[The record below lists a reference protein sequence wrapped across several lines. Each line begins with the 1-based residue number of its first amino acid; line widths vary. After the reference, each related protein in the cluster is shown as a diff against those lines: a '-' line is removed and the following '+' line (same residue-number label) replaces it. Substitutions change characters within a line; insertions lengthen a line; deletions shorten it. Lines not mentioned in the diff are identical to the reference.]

1 MAASEFA
8 MGLWA
13 GWPSWALTKRPEAD
27 TPAEWLSR
35 DDHSW
40 AVASFDLASL
50 MSAWPASLLAEH
62 AGRKGCLLAVGT
74 GLVASFGV
82 LYAPSRWAVFAAR
95 SLAGVCK
102 SVAYASV
109 PGFMAEISADRA
121 RGRFNLIVV
130 LSDSLGMVAALSAG
144 PRVGYAVMNG
154 LSLAAALAYLVAV
167 FRVPETVHYLLS
179 KGRLKEARAA
189 LRWYRPRSTTA
200 DNNRRLNQMTAAVL
214 DDMRDP
220 GTYRELFA
228 DDGNR
233 AAVLLVAGACFAQRA
248 GGVGCVLAYSTT
260 TMPANG
266 PVRPGDVAVV
276 FAVVRLACTV
286 AAVPL
291 IDVYGRRPLL
301 VGSHLALAA
310 VTAAYALC
318 LMLYDDDHHDHHD
331 RQPDNNWGPSACVV
345 LFSVAYSMGAGIV
358 PGALV
363 GEMFPANVK
372 SRAVTVVAVVSSL
385 GSFIIN
391 KAYLPVG
398 DAFGA
403 CVMFFVFC
411 AVNVTWAVLA
421 YVFLFETKGMS
432 LSAIQD
438 HLDDYNSSSS
448 SDGEDGGGKP
458 PSG

>member
-1 MAASEFA
+1 MYITVAASEFV

-50 MSAWPASLLAEH
+50 VSAWPASLLAEH

-130 LSDSLGMVAALSAG
+130 LSDSLGMVVALSAG
-144 PRVGYAVMNG
+144 PRVEYTVMNG
-154 LSLAAALAYLVAV
+154 LSLAAALAFLVAV
-167 FRVPETVHYLLS
+167 FRVPETAHYLLS
-179 KGRLKEARAA
+179 KSRLKEARSA

-200 DNNRRLNQMTAAVL
+200 DNNRRLNHITAAVR

-266 PVRPGDVAVV
+266 PVHPGHVAVV

-318 LMLYDDDHHDHHD
+318 LVLYDDDDL
-331 RQPDNNWGPSACVV
+331 PDNNWGPSVCVV

-385 GSFIIN
+385 GSFVIN

-403 CVMFFVFC
+403 YVMFFVFC
-411 AVNVTWAVLA
+411 AVNATWTVLA
-421 YVFLFETKGMS
+421 YLFLFETKGMS

-438 HLDDYNSSSS
+438 HLNDYNSSSS
-448 SDGEDGGGKP
+448 SDSEHGGDKP

>member
-1 MAASEFA
+1 

-50 MSAWPASLLAEH
+50 VSAWPASLLAER

-74 GLVASFGV
+74 GLAASFGV

-130 LSDSLGMVAALSAG
+130 LSDSLGMVVALSAG
-144 PRVGYAVMNG
+144 PRVGYTVMNG
-154 LSLAAALAYLVAV
+154 LSLAAALAFLVAV
-167 FRVPETVHYLLS
+167 FRVPETAHYLLS
-179 KGRLKEARAA
+179 KSRLNEARSA

-200 DNNRRLNQMTAAVL
+200 DNNRRLNCITAAVR

-260 TMPANG
+260 TMPADG

-318 LMLYDDDHHDHHD
+318 LMPYNNNNDDDDDNNHLSA
-331 RQPDNNWGPSACVV
+331 DNNWGPSVCVV

-385 GSFIIN
+385 GSFVIN

-403 CVMFFVFC
+403 YVMFFVFC
-411 AVNVTWAVLA
+411 AVNASWTLLA
-421 YVFLFETKGMS
+421 YLFLFETKGMS

-438 HLDDYNSSSS
+438 HLNDYNSSSS
-448 SDGEDGGGKP
+448 SDSEDGGR
-458 PSG
+458 

>member
-1 MAASEFA
+1 

-40 AVASFDLASL
+40 AVASFDLANL
-50 MSAWPASLLAEH
+50 VSAWPASLLAER
-62 AGRKGCLLAVGT
+62 AGRKGCLLTVGA
-74 GLVASFGV
+74 GLVASFAV
-82 LYAPSRWAVFAAR
+82 LYAPSRWAVFAGR

-121 RGRFNLIVV
+121 RGRFNLVVV
-130 LSDSLGMVAALSAG
+130 LSDSLGMLVALSVG
-144 PRVGYAVMNG
+144 PRVRYAVMNG
-154 LSLAAALAYLVAV
+154 LSLAVGLAFLVAV
-167 FRVPETVHYLLS
+167 VRVPETPHYLLS
-179 KGRLKEARAA
+179 KSRLDDARSA
-189 LRWYRPRSTTA
+189 LRWYRPRSTTV
-200 DNNRRLNQMTAAVL
+200 DNNRRLNQITLAVR
-214 DDMRDP
+214 DDMREP
-220 GTYRELFA
+220 GTYRELFT

-233 AAVLLVAGACFAQRA
+233 VAVLLVAGACFAQRA

-266 PVRPGDVAVV
+266 PVHPGDVAVV
-276 FAVVRLACTV
+276 FAVVRLACSV

-301 VGSHLALAA
+301 IGSHLALAA

-318 LMLYDDDHHDHHD
+318 LLYVDD
-331 RQPDNNWGPSACVV
+331 RPDNWGPSVCVV

-385 GSFIIN
+385 GSFVIN
-391 KAYLPVG
+391 KAYLPVS
-398 DAFGA
+398 DAFGVY
-403 CVMFFVFC
+403 VMFFVFC
-411 AVNVTWAVLA
+411 AVNATWTVLA
-421 YVFLFETKGMS
+421 YQFLFETKGMS

-448 SDGEDGGGKP
+448 EDEDGNKLPLG
-458 PSG
+458 

>member
-1 MAASEFA
+1 

-13 GWPSWALTKRPEAD
+13 GWPSWALIKRPEAD

-40 AVASFDLASL
+40 AVASFDLANL

-62 AGRKGCLLAVGT
+62 AGRKGCLLAVGV
-74 GLVASFGV
+74 GLVASFGL

-95 SLAGVCK
+95 SLAGACK

-121 RGRFNLIVV
+121 RGRLNVIVV
-130 LSDSLGMVAALSAG
+130 MSDSLGMLVALSVG
-144 PRVGYAVMNG
+144 PQIKYEIMNG
-154 LSLAAALAYLVAV
+154 ISLAVGLAFLAAVI
-167 FRVPETVHYLLS
+167 RVPETPHYLLAKS
-179 KGRLKEARAA
+179 RLDDARTA
-189 LRWYRPRSTTA
+189 LRWYRPRSTTV
-200 DNNRRLNQMTAAVL
+200 DNNRRLNKITLAVR

-220 GTYRELFA
+220 GTYRELFT

-233 AAVLLVAGACFAQRA
+233 VAVLLVVGACFAQRA
-248 GGVGCVLAYSTT
+248 GGIGCVLAYSTT
-260 TMPANG
+260 TMPTHG

-276 FAVVRLACTV
+276 LAVVRLVCSV
-286 AAVPL
+286 AVVPL

-310 VTAAYALC
+310 ITAAYALC
-318 LMLYDDDHHDHHD
+318 LLYIDD
-331 RQPDNNWGPSACVV
+331 RPDNWGPSVCVV
-345 LFSVAYSMGAGIV
+345 LFSMAYSMGAGIV

-372 SRAVTVVAVVSSL
+372 SRAVTVVSVVSSL
-385 GSFIIN
+385 GSFMMN
-391 KAYLPVG
+391 KAYLPVS
-398 DAFGA
+398 DAFGVH
-403 CVMFFVFC
+403 VMFFVFC
-411 AVNVTWAVLA
+411 FVNAAWTILA
-421 YVFLFETKGMS
+421 YLFLFETKGMS

-448 SDGEDGGGKP
+448 SGNEDESKL
-458 PSG
+458 PSPEARL